1 MLGIARETRQEG
13 TLFGMRVFAGCKAA
27 VARQMKSQTDN
38 TNAWV
43 AKVLEMSAPT
53 YVC

>member
-27 VARQMKSQTDN
+27 VARQMKSQTD
-38 TNAWV
+38 TANAWL
-43 AKVLEMSAPT
+43 AKTLYMSSPMF
-53 YVC
+53 VS